1 MAQPNTGPP
10 KMDSHNL
17 HSLPIANDDD
27 KMGGGRAT
35 DLSSDPELE
44 GLTLYEKKALLVNRE
59 LDRQG
64 MGKYQWAI
72 FALCGFG
79 YFLDLLWAQ
88 AFGLVVTPMQYEFGF
103 DDVQLGNLS
112 TSFSAGLCAGAF
124 VWGILVDIIGRY
136 WAFNFTVLTAC
147 IFGLCVGAPNTY
159 NAVLVLTAFIGI
171 GIGGN
176 IPIDTTITLECLP
189 QGRRWLL
196 PTLSVFQPLGVVVCS
211 ALAYGLVP
219 GNACESSETCVGV
232 PKGQDCCRKAD
243 NYGWRYLMFTLG
255 GITLAV
261 FLLRFVA
268 FRFQESPKFLIYRGQ
283 DEKAIKALQYI
294 AKYNG
299 RECHLTVEAF
309 ESLTTDASSTGSS
322 DTDRSGSPI
331 LGSGSKQTKATAKE
345 KMQLELERYK
355 YLFSS
360 VTMARFTVL
369 VWIIYMFDYWGFTIA
384 GGFLPTILL
393 RKNIELGVSLTT
405 TYRNYI
411 IIYIFGIPGVLLG
424 TSIYKFRYLSLL
436 ASSALFGACLF
447 IFTAVH
453 DQASYIGI
461 NGLVYFFQSTFN
473 AILYGWTPEGFPAPV
488 RGTACGVA
496 SFWGRLFA
504 IVAPLA
510 AARVLAAGT
519 TDGVLYMAGGG
530 VFVCTIAIALLPRS
544 KMGSQSY

>member
-1 MAQPNTGPP
+1 
-10 KMDSHNL
+10 MDG
-17 HSLPIANDDD
+17 HSLHPLPMADGDD
-27 KMGGGRAT
+27 KTGDSRAV

-103 DDVQLGNLS
+103 GDDQLGNLF

-219 GNACESSETCVGV
+219 GNVCEPSESCVDV
-232 PKGQDCCRKAD
+232 PKGQACCRKAD

-255 GITLAV
+255 GITLAI

-283 DEKAIKALQYI
+283 DDKAIKVLQYI
-294 AKYNG
+294 AKYNSG
-299 RECHLTVEAF
+299 ECHLPIEAF

-345 KMQLELERYK
+345 RMQLELQRYK
-355 YLFSS
+355 YLFSNF
-360 VTMARFTVL
+360 TMARFTIL

-405 TYRNYI
+405 TYRNYV

-504 IVAPLA
+504 IIAPKA
-510 AARVLAAGT
+510 ASSVLAAGT
-519 TDGVLYMAGGG
+519 TDGVLYLAGGG
-530 VFVCTIAIALLPRS
+530 VFVSTIAIALLPRS